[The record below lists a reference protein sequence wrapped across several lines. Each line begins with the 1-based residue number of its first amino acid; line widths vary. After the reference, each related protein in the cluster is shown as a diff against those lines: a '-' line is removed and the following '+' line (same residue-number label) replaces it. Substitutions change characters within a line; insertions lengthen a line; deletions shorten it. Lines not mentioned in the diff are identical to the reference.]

1 MVGPSSAP
9 VTVVLEATSGSMLK
23 TVQVK
28 GIGVGILSCNVTRA
42 FVPVP
47 PFGPLRISESRL
59 PTPTAPLDH
68 EIVVMAMEAVDLK
81 GYTIRWIHARVP
93 EASQLYVSLPHVSL
107 REGQRIRLVPGRASS
122 PVSDDAL
129 VSAGGVV
136 MTPPTTGAIFQ
147 LVNPAGTI
155 IHECAAMPIGQSTIP
170 VNSLTAFPNDD
181 GTHAFLVPPV
191 AHTVSNRGT
200 GLFYSSSQVTPD
212 RTWTDGP

>member
-1 MVGPSSAP
+1 MKKVTTTVGPDFGRPDMGFEVEYGGIRWTAGVELWVLNGEVRARVAAEPLDVTLVLDQAVNIELVLRVDPNGQATISTDPPRPGGALVVGPSSAP

-68 EIVVMAMEAVDLK
+68 EIVVMAMEAVELK

-93 EASQLYVSLPHVSL
+93 EASQLYVSLP
-107 REGQRIRLVPGRASS
+107 
-122 PVSDDAL
+122 
-129 VSAGGVV
+129 
-136 MTPPTTGAIFQ
+136 M
-147 LVNPAGTI
+147 
-155 IHECAAMPIGQSTIP
+155 
-170 VNSLTAFPNDD
+170 
-181 GTHAFLVPPV
+181 
-191 AHTVSNRGT
+191 
-200 GLFYSSSQVTPD
+200 
-212 RTWTDGP
+212 

>member
-1 MVGPSSAP
+1 M
-9 VTVVLEATSGSMLK
+9 
-23 TVQVK
+23 
-28 GIGVGILSCNVTRA
+28 
-42 FVPVP
+42 
-47 PFGPLRISESRL
+47 
-59 PTPTAPLDH
+59 
-68 EIVVMAMEAVDLK
+68 
-81 GYTIRWIHARVP
+81 
-93 EASQLYVSLPHVSL
+93 SL

-155 IHECAAMPIGQSTIP
+155 IHEYAAMPIGQSTIP

-191 AHTVSNRGT
+191 AAHGIEQGHWVVLFQLAGDAGPDLDRWSVG
-200 GLFYSSSQVTPD
+200 GLPINEKVKLTFTIV
-212 RTWTDGP
+212 